1 MSVSV
6 TSSLVAPTPNTNSDF
21 SRRSANYHP
30 NIWGD
35 LFIQYVLEPMEFD
48 EIMKQIIVLKEKV
61 RQMLVPNKNVTNP
74 LREANL
80 IDSIQRLGL
89 YHHFE
94 HDIGELLRHI
104 HNNHVENGTIT
115 LNEDLH
121 SIALVFRLLRQQGY
135 HILPDAFKKFKN
147 EQGNFKETLVGDVEG
162 MLSLYEATHMRI
174 HGEDIL
180 DEALSF
186 TSSHLEMMTT
196 QLSPFLATK
205 INHSLKRPL
214 FKNLP
219 RLLARHYISTYEEDP
234 SHDATLLLLAKL
246 DFNLLQ
252 KQHQKEVGDISK
264 WWKDLDFA
272 TKLPFARNRIVE
284 AYFWILGVY
293 FEPQYSVGRRIM
305 TKVIS
310 LASVIDDIYDV
321 YGTIEELQL
330 FTQAIE
336 RWDISCMDFLPQY
349 MKFCY
354 KAVLDVYEEM
364 EQEMVKEGRAFCVTY
379 AKNEMKRLV
388 QAYFTEA
395 QWFSRKYIPTIEEYM
410 ALGIVNSGY
419 YLITTTS
426 FVGMGCIATE
436 EVFQWLTNN
445 PKIVNASSKIARLMD
460 DIVSNEFE
468 QERGHGASAIECYM
482 NEHGV
487 SREDAVNELS
497 RQVTNAWKDINE
509 ELLDPIQVPKPLLM
523 RVLNLSRVI
532 DVLYKDG
539 DCYTNSQ
546 GSTKN
551 DIISILLNPCPI

>member
-1 MSVSV
+1 MTVSA
-6 TSSLVAPTPNTNSDF
+6 TSSLVAPSTTNNL

-30 NIWGD
+30 DIWGNH
-35 LFIQYVLEPMEFD
+35 FIQHLSEPMELD
-48 EIMKQIIVLKEKV
+48 EIMKQIIMLKEKV
-61 RQMLVPNKNVTNP
+61 RLMLVPTNP
-74 LREANL
+74 LRDANL

-94 HDIGELLRHI
+94 LEIGELLQHI
-104 HNNHVENGTIT
+104 HNNYVQNGTVT
-115 LNEDLH
+115 LNLNQDLQ
-121 SIALVFRLLRQQGY
+121 SIALVFRLLRQHGY
-135 HILPDAFKKFKN
+135 HILPDVFEKFKN
-147 EQGNFKETLVGDVEG
+147 EKGNFSETLIGDVDG
-162 MLSLYEATHMRI
+162 MLSLYEATHVRI

-186 TSSHLEMMTT
+186 TSSHLETMTT
-196 QLSPFLATK
+196 QLSLSVATK

-219 RLLARHYISTYEEDP
+219 RLVARNYISTYEEDP
-234 SHDATLLLLAKL
+234 SHDETLLLLAKL

-252 KQHQKEVGDISK
+252 KQHQKELGDISK
-264 WWKDLDFA
+264 WWKHLDFA

-293 FEPQYSVGRRIM
+293 FESEYSLGRKIM

-310 LASVIDDIYDV
+310 LASVIDDIYDN

-330 FTQAIE
+330 FTQAIQ
-336 RWDISCMDFLPQY
+336 RWDITCMDFLPEY

-354 KAVLDVYEEM
+354 KAVLDVFEEI
-364 EQEMVKEGRAFCVTY
+364 EHDTVKEGIGFCVVY
-379 AKNEMKRLV
+379 VKNEMKRLV
-388 QAYFTEA
+388 LAYFTEA
-395 QWFSRKYIPTIEEYM
+395 KWFSSNFIATMEEYM

-419 YLITTTS
+419 YLMTATS
-426 FVGMGCIATE
+426 FIGMGCIATE
-436 EVFQWLTNN
+436 AVFKWLTNN
-445 PKIVNASSKIARLMD
+445 PKIVNASSIIARLMD

-468 QERGHGASAIECYM
+468 QKRGHGASSIECYM
-482 NEHGV
+482 SQHGV
-487 SREDAVNELS
+487 TREDAINELS

-509 ELLDPIQVPKPLLM
+509 ELLDSTKVPKPLLM

-532 DVLYKDG
+532 HVLYKDE

-551 DIISILLNPCPI
+551 DIISILINPCPI

>member
-1 MSVSV
+1 MTLSA
-6 TSSLVAPTPNTNSDF
+6 TSSLVAPSTTNNL

-30 NIWGD
+30 DIWGNH
-35 LFIQYVLEPMEFD
+35 FIQYLFQPMELN
-48 EIMKQIIVLKEKV
+48 EIMKHIIMLKEKV
-61 RQMLVPNKNVTNP
+61 RLMLVPTDA
-74 LREANL
+74 LRDANL

-94 HDIGELLRHI
+94 HEIGELLQHI
-104 HNNHVENGTIT
+104 HNNSVQNGTII
-115 LNEDLH
+115 LNHNEDLG

-135 HILPDAFKKFKN
+135 HILPDIFEKFKN
-147 EQGNFKETLVGDVEG
+147 EQGGFNETVNGDVDG
-162 MLSLYEATHMRI
+162 MLSLYEATHLRI

-196 QLSPFLATK
+196 QLSPSLATK
-205 INHSLKRPL
+205 INQSLKRPL

-219 RLLARHYISTYEEDP
+219 RLVARNYIFTYEEDP

-252 KQHQKEVGDISK
+252 KQHQKELADISK

-284 AYFWILGVY
+284 AFFWILGVY
-293 FEPQYSVGRRIM
+293 FESQYSVGRKIM

-310 LASVIDDIYDV
+310 LASVIDDIYDN

-330 FTQAIE
+330 FTQAIQ
-336 RWDISCMDFLPQY
+336 RWNITCMDFLPKY
-349 MKFCY
+349 MRFCY
-354 KAVLDVYEEM
+354 KALLNVFEEM
-364 EQEMVKEGRAFCVTY
+364 EQEMVKEGRAFCVIY
-379 AKNEMKRLV
+379 VKNEMKRLV
-388 QAYFTEA
+388 QAYYTEA
-395 QWFSRKYIPTIEEYM
+395 KWFSNNYIPTMEEYM

-419 YLITTTS
+419 YLMTATS
-426 FVGMGCIATE
+426 FIGMGSIATE
-436 EVFQWLTNN
+436 EVFKWLTNN
-445 PKIVNASSKIARLMD
+445 PKIVNASSIIARLMD

-468 QERGHGASAIECYM
+468 QKRGHGASSIECYM
-482 NEHGV
+482 NQHGV
-487 SREDAVNELS
+487 TREDAIHELS
-497 RQVTNAWKDINE
+497 RQITNAWKDTNE
-509 ELLDPIQVPKPLLM
+509 ELLDSTDVPKPILM

-532 DVLYKDG
+532 HVLYKDE

>member
-1 MSVSV
+1 MTVSA
-6 TSSLVAPTPNTNSDF
+6 TSSLVAPSTTNNLC
-21 SRRSANYHP
+21 RRSANYHP
-30 NIWGD
+30 DIWGNH
-35 LFIQYVLEPMEFD
+35 FIQYLSEPMELD
-48 EIMKQIIVLKEKV
+48 EIMKQTIMLKEKV
-61 RQMLVPNKNVTNP
+61 RLRLVPRNP
-74 LREANL
+74 LRDANL

-94 HDIGELLRHI
+94 LEIGELLQHI
-104 HNNHVENGTIT
+104 HNNYVQNGTVT
-115 LNEDLH
+115 LNLNQDLQ
-121 SIALVFRLLRQQGY
+121 SIALVFRLLRQHGY
-135 HILPDAFKKFKN
+135 HILPDVFEKFKN
-147 EQGNFKETLVGDVEG
+147 EKGNFSETLVGDVDG

-186 TSSHLEMMTT
+186 TSSHLETMTT
-196 QLSPFLATK
+196 QLSLSVATK

-219 RLLARHYISTYEEDP
+219 RLVARDYISTYEEDP
-234 SHDATLLLLAKL
+234 SHDETLLLLAKL

-252 KQHQKEVGDISK
+252 KQHQKELGDISK
-264 WWKDLDFA
+264 WWKHLDFA

-284 AYFWILGVY
+284 AYFWTLGVY
-293 FEPQYSVGRRIM
+293 FESKYSLGRKIM

-310 LASVIDDIYDV
+310 LTSVIDDIYDN

-330 FTQAIE
+330 FTQAIQ
-336 RWDISCMDFLPQY
+336 RWDITCMDFLPEY

-354 KAVLDVYEEM
+354 KAVLDVFEEI
-364 EQEMVKEGRAFCVTY
+364 EHDTVKEGIGFCVVY
-379 AKNEMKRLV
+379 VKNEMIRLV

-395 QWFSRKYIPTIEEYM
+395 KWFSSNFIPTMEEYM
-410 ALGIVNSGY
+410 ALGIANSGY
-419 YLITTTS
+419 YLLTATS
-426 FVGMGCIATE
+426 FIGMGCIATE
-436 EVFQWLTNN
+436 EVFKWLTNN
-445 PKIVNASSKIARLMD
+445 PKIVNASSIICRIMN

-468 QERGHGASAIECYM
+468 QKRGHGASSIECYM
-482 NEHGV
+482 SQHGV
-487 SREDAVNELS
+487 TREDAINELS

-509 ELLDPIQVPKPLLM
+509 ELLDSTKVPKPLLM

-532 DVLYKDG
+532 HVLYKDE

-551 DIISILLNPCPI
+551 DIISILMNPCPI

>member
-1 MSVSV
+1 MSVSA
-6 TSSLVAPTPNTNSDF
+6 TSSLVAPTTNTNSNS
-21 SRRSANYHP
+21 SRRLANYHP

-35 LFIQYVLEPMEFD
+35 TFIQCALEPLELD
-48 EIMKQIIVLKEKV
+48 EIRKQIIMLKERV
-61 RQMLVPNKNVTNP
+61 RKTLLVNENATSP
-74 LREANL
+74 LRDANL
-80 IDSIQRLGL
+80 IDLIQRLGL

-94 HDIGELLRHI
+94 YEIGKLLRQI
-104 HNNHVENGTIT
+104 HNNYVENGTIT
-115 LNEDLH
+115 LNEDLN

-135 HILPDAFKKFKN
+135 HILPDVFNKFKN
-147 EQGNFKETLVGDVEG
+147 DQGSFNETLIGDVEG

-180 DEALSF
+180 DEAFSF
-186 TSSHLEMMTT
+186 TSLHLKMMAT
-196 QLSPFLATK
+196 QLSPSLATK

-219 RLLARHYISTYEEDP
+219 RLVARHYISTCEEDP

-252 KQHQKEVGDISK
+252 KQHRKEIAHISQ
-264 WWKDLDFA
+264 WWKDLDFE

-293 FEPQYSVGRRIM
+293 FEPQYSVGRRIL

-310 LASVIDDIYDV
+310 LVSVIDDIYDV

-336 RWDISCMDFLPQY
+336 RWDISCMDFLPEY

-354 KAVLDVYEEM
+354 KAVWDVYEEI
-364 EQEMVKEGRAFCVTY
+364 EQEMVKEGRAFCVIY
-379 AKNEMKRLV
+379 AKNEMIRLV

-395 QWFSRKYIPTIEEYM
+395 QWLSRNYIPAVEEHM
-410 ALGIVNSGY
+410 ALGIVTSGY
-419 YLITTTS
+419 YLLTTAS
-426 FVGMGCIATE
+426 FIGMGCIATE
-436 EVFQWLTNN
+436 EIFQWITNN
-445 PKIVNASSKIARLMD
+445 PKIVHAAAIICRLMD

-468 QERGHGASAIECYM
+468 QKRGHSASAIECYIKQ
-482 NEHGV
+482 HDV
-487 SREDAVNELS
+487 SREDAINELL

-509 ELLDPIQVPKPLLM
+509 ELLDPTHVPKPLLM
-523 RVLNLSRVI
+523 RVLNFSRVI
-532 DVLYKDG
+532 DVLYKDE
-539 DCYTNSQ
+539 DCYTHSQ

>member
-1 MSVSV
+1 MSVSA
-6 TSSLVAPTPNTNSDF
+6 TSSLAPTTNPNSNS
-21 SRRSANYHP
+21 SRRTANYHP

-35 LFIQYVLEPMEFD
+35 LFIQYDDDKEPMELD
-48 EIMKQIIVLKEKV
+48 EIMKQFIMLKEKV
-61 RQMLVPNKNVTNP
+61 SQLLLPIIENATSP
-74 LREANL
+74 LREASL

-94 HDIGELLRHI
+94 HEIGELLRQI
-104 HNNHVENGTIT
+104 HNNYVVNGTIT

-135 HILPDAFKKFKN
+135 HILPDVFKKFKN
-147 EQGNFKETLVGDVEG
+147 EQGNFNETLIGDVEG

-186 TSSHLEMMTT
+186 TSLHLKMMAT
-196 QLSPFLATK
+196 QLTPSLATK

-219 RLLARHYISTYEEDP
+219 RLVARHYISNYEQDS
-234 SHDATLLLLAKL
+234 SHDATLLVLAKL

-252 KQHQKEVGDISK
+252 KQHRKEIGEISK
-264 WWKDLDFA
+264 WWKDLDFE

-293 FEPQYSVGRRIM
+293 FEPQYSVGRRIL

-336 RWDISCMDFLPQY
+336 RWDISCMDFLPEY

-354 KAVLDVYEEM
+354 KAVWDVYEEM
-364 EQEMVKEGRAFCVTY
+364 EQEMVKEGRAFCVIY

-395 QWFSRKYIPTIEEYM
+395 QCIIFHWNGMHCYRR
-410 ALGIVNSGY
+410 
-419 YLITTTS
+419 S
-426 FVGMGCIATE
+426 F
-436 EVFQWLTNN
+436 
-445 PKIVNASSKIARLMD
+445 PIVNATSIIARLMD

-468 QERGHGASAIECYM
+468 QERGHGASAIECYI
-482 NEHGV
+482 NQHGV
-487 SREDAVNELS
+487 SREDAINELL
-497 RQVTNAWKDINE
+497 RQVTNAWKDTNE
-509 ELLDPIQVPKPLLM
+509 ELLDPTQVPKPLLM

-551 DIISILLNPCPI
+551 DIVSILLNPCSI